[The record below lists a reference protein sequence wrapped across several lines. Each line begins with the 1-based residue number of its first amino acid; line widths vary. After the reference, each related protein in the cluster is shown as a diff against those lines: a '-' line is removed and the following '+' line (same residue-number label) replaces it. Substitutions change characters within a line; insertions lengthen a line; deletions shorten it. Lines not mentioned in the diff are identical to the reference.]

1 MKTHLSFWLGAALLI
16 GTLAGCDQED
26 ETTDPTPT
34 PTPTPTSGTVEVNF
48 RAAWGD
54 QPFAI
59 GTTYSDPDNRPMLVE
74 TFKAYLSDVSL
85 IKTDGTP
92 VLIEDIDLVNFN
104 NGATYSQTIPNGE
117 YIGIRFGIG
126 VPAELN
132 TGQDP
137 AQYPSSHP
145 LSVEASE
152 SMFWTWNS
160 GYIFSKFEGK
170 VALDNDPNN
179 MIHPYAFH
187 IGTDNF
193 YLDIELAHSFTVAG
207 NTTAVDVVFD
217 ASSFLTGADDT
228 IDLATDNITHT
239 MGNMPL
245 ANRFNALF
253 GNSIRVE

>member
-16 GTLAGCDQED
+16 GTLAGCDKD
-26 ETTDPTPT
+26 NDNNDPTPT

-48 RAAWGD
+48 RAEWDD

-59 GTTYSDPDNRPMLVE
+59 GTTYADPDNRPMLVE
-74 TFKAYLSDVSL
+74 TFKAYISDVYAV
-85 IKTDGTP
+85 KADGTP

-104 NGATYSQTIPNGE
+104 NGATFTHTLPNGE
-117 YIGIRFGIG
+117 YSSIRFGIG
-126 VPAELN
+126 VPADLN

-137 AQYPSSHP
+137 AQDPSSHP